1 MLKLKVMLQLLKE
14 GWKKILSITP
24 WPENEK
30 CVSFVLFEDML
41 LLVVVVVWDCII
53 VALEDVVIGTADVGG
68 WGGGAVAFV
77 SVDEQVDVRDVR
89 ILLNFWCSSVE
100 SSLS

>member
-41 LLVVVVVWDCII
+41 LLVVVVVCDWII
-53 VALEDVVIGTADVGG
+53 VALKDIVIGTADVAG
-68 WGGGAVAFV
+68 WGGAVAFV